1 MRLCSVV
8 TSSFIFYSASKQH
21 SPSRTCHDRRTG
33 SGLAVPVTAPVS
45 IGTRLASRSL
55 YRHHHNVLYSSLQ
68 ESNTTE
74 ITDVVDLVVQQSPLE
89 EPTIITTDKS
99 SELTAVEEP
108 LSKDPAFSLAE
119 SPSPLSPGFWKSLFQ
134 DLPSESILLLNVVAV
149 IYGTQHAVIKTVVAD
164 SDAGSF
170 TLLRFGLAALLASPN
185 TPIPASLA
193 NFLGGNTNNAN
204 VEDSLITDATDEKS
218 TSTSASVAWRWG
230 AEMGFWMFLGFA
242 FQAVGLGSTTAQR
255 SGFLLYL
262 NVKFVPFLA
271 RILLGREISG
281 ATWIS
286 ALTAFTGTALL
297 AYGSGSGGNGGAG
310 AYSFD
315 LNAGDLWSIA
325 AAAASAMF
333 ILRLERASSEVA
345 NAAQL
350 NAACLWVVTLLAAVW
365 TVGAGQVQA
374 GGGGGSV
381 TEFHL
386 WADVTGIIYQ
396 HPLEM
401 IYLSAVTTALANW
414 IQAKAQRDISAER
427 ASVIYAM
434 DPVYG
439 AAFSYLLLGETLG
452 GVPGWIGAGLITVAA
467 ATNAFMDLSGSEST
481 QDPLEQQPE
490 EGTLR

>member
-1 MRLCSVV
+1 
-8 TSSFIFYSASKQH
+8 
-21 SPSRTCHDRRTG
+21 
-33 SGLAVPVTAPVS
+33 
-45 IGTRLASRSL
+45 
-55 YRHHHNVLYSSLQ
+55 
-68 ESNTTE
+68 
-74 ITDVVDLVVQQSPLE
+74 
-89 EPTIITTDKS
+89 
-99 SELTAVEEP
+99 
-108 LSKDPAFSLAE
+108 
-119 SPSPLSPGFWKSLFQ
+119 
-134 DLPSESILLLNVVAV
+134 
-149 IYGTQHAVIKTVVAD
+149 
-164 SDAGSF
+164 
-170 TLLRFGLAALLASPN
+170 
-185 TPIPASLA
+185 
-193 NFLGGNTNNAN
+193 
-204 VEDSLITDATDEKS
+204 
-218 TSTSASVAWRWG
+218 
-230 AEMGFWMFLGFA
+230 LGFA

-345 NAAQL
+345 NAAHL

-481 QDPLEQQPE
+481 QDPSEQQPE

>member
-1 MRLCSVV
+1 
-8 TSSFIFYSASKQH
+8 
-21 SPSRTCHDRRTG
+21 
-33 SGLAVPVTAPVS
+33 LAVPVTAPS
-45 IGTRLASRSL
+45 LSRSVQR
-55 YRHHHNVLYSSLQ
+55 YHHHRHHVLYGSLQ

-74 ITDVVDLVVQQSPLE
+74 ISNAVEAARQQNSRE
-89 EPTIITTDKS
+89 EPTIIITDES
-99 SELTAVEEP
+99 SELDAVEEP
-108 LSKDPAFSLAE
+108 ISKDPAFALAE
-119 SPSPLSPGFWKSLFQ
+119 SPSPLSPGFWKSLFA

-170 TLLRFGLAALLASPN
+170 TLLRFGLAALLASPY
-185 TPIPASLA
+185 TPGLA
-193 NFLGGNTNNAN
+193 KFGRNTNAD
-204 VEDSLITDATDEKS
+204 VEDSLSITTDADENENKA
-218 TSTSASVAWRWG
+218 SASVATVWRWG

-333 ILRLERASSEVA
+333 ILRLERASSEVS

-365 TVGAGQVQA
+365 TVGAGQAA
-374 GGGGGSV
+374 GGGGGTV
-381 TEFHL
+381 TDFHL
-386 WADVTGIIYQ
+386 WADVQGIIYQ

-401 IYLSAVTTALANW
+401 IYLSGVTTALANW

-467 ATNAFMDLSGSEST
+467 ATNAFMDLSGSDKT
-481 QDPLEQQPE
+481 QDPLEQQQPE

>member
-1 MRLCSVV
+1 M
-8 TSSFIFYSASKQH
+8 
-21 SPSRTCHDRRTG
+21 
-33 SGLAVPVTAPVS
+33 
-45 IGTRLASRSL
+45 
-55 YRHHHNVLYSSLQ
+55 Q

-74 ITDVVDLVVQQSPLE
+74 IADAVDAVVQQSSRE
-89 EPTIITTDKS
+89 QTIITTEDET
-99 SELTAVEEP
+99 ELAALIQAP
-108 LSKDPAFSLAE
+108 MISKDPAFASAESAE
-119 SPSPLSPGFWKSLFQ
+119 SPSPRLSPGFWKSLFK

-164 SDAGSF
+164 SNAGSF
-170 TLLRFGLAALLASPN
+170 TLLRFGLAAILASPY
-185 TPIPASLA
+185 TPGIPK
-193 NFLGGNTNNAN
+193 FGGNTD
-204 VEDSLITDATDEKS
+204 VDVDEEDEEDSLITDADEK
-218 TSTSASVAWRWG
+218 STSASVATVWRWG

-325 AAAASAMF
+325 AAVASAMF

-365 TVGAGQVQA
+365 TVGAGQAAAA
-374 GGGGGSV
+374 GGGESF
-381 TEFHL
+381 TDFHL
-386 WADVTGIIYQ
+386 WADVSGIIQ
-396 HPLEM
+396 HHPLEM
-401 IYLSAVTTALANW
+401 IYLSGVTTALANW
-414 IQAKAQRDISAER
+414 IQAKAQRDITAER

-467 ATNAFMDLSGSEST
+467 ATNAFMDLSGSEKR
-481 QDPLEQQPE
+481 QDPLEEQPE
-490 EGTLR
+490 EGTLL

>member
-1 MRLCSVV
+1 V
-8 TSSFIFYSASKQH
+8 H
-21 SPSRTCHDRRTG
+21 
-33 SGLAVPVTAPVS
+33 
-45 IGTRLASRSL
+45 
-55 YRHHHNVLYSSLQ
+55 RHHHVVLYASLK

-74 ITDVVDLVVQQSPLE
+74 ISDTLEVVAQQNSGE
-89 EPTIITTDKS
+89 QTIITTDE
-99 SELTAVEEP
+99 SELAAVEEP
-108 LSKDPAFSLAE
+108 LSKDPAFALAE
-119 SPSPLSPGFWKSLFQ
+119 PPSPLSPGFWKTMFQ

-170 TLLRFGLAALLASPN
+170 TLLRFGLAALLASPYTPGLAKFGEN
-185 TPIPASLA
+185 TNVNAVEDGLSITTVDENEITTSVSASESSAPAS
-193 NFLGGNTNNAN
+193 G
-204 VEDSLITDATDEKS
+204 AT
-218 TSTSASVAWRWG
+218 VWRWG

-333 ILRLERASSEVA
+333 ILRLERASSEVS

-350 NAACLWVVTLLAAVW
+350 NAACLWVVTLLAAIW
-365 TVGAGQVQA
+365 TVGAGQMQA
-374 GGGGGSV
+374 GGGGGLV
-381 TEFHL
+381 AEFHL
-386 WADVTGIIYQ
+386 WADVSGIIYQ

-401 IYLSAVTTALANW
+401 IYLSGVTTALANW

-467 ATNAFMDLSGSEST
+467 ATNAFMDLSGSDKT
-481 QDPLEQQPE
+481 QDPPEQQQPE

>member
-8 TSSFIFYSASKQH
+8 TSSFLFYSTSKTNTQ
-21 SPSRTCHDRRTG
+21 PRTCHDRRTG
-33 SGLAVPVTAPVS
+33 SGLAVPVVTAPS
-45 IGTRLASRSL
+45 LSRSVHR
-55 YRHHHNVLYSSLQ
+55 RHCNHHVLYSSLQ

-74 ITDVVDLVVQQSPLE
+74 LSDVVELAVQQSSR
-89 EPTIITTDKS
+89 EPTITTD
-99 SELTAVEEP
+99 ELAVEP
-108 LSKDPAFSLAE
+108 FSKDPAFALSE
-119 SPSPLSPGFWKSLFQ
+119 SPSPLSPGFWKSLFK
-134 DLPSESILLLNVVAV
+134 DLPSESILLLNMVAV
-149 IYGTQHAVIKTVVAD
+149 LWGTQHAVIKTVVED
-164 SDAGSF
+164 SDAGPF
-170 TLLRFGLAALLASPN
+170 TLLRFGLAALLASPY
-185 TPIPASLA
+185 TPGLA
-193 NFLGGNTNNAN
+193 KFGGNAQNT
-204 VEDSLITDATDEKS
+204 VDESLSITTADDK
-218 TSTSASVAWRWG
+218 SASVATTWRWG

-297 AYGSGSGGNGGAG
+297 AYGSGSGGNGGA
-310 AYSFD
+310 YSFD

-345 NAAQL
+345 DAAQL
-350 NAACLWVVTLLAAVW
+350 NAACLWVVTLLAAIW
-365 TVGAGQVQA
+365 TVGGQ
-374 GGGGGSV
+374 GGGPV
-381 TEFHL
+381 ADFHP
-386 WADVTGIIYQ
+386 WADVSSIIYQ

-401 IYLSAVTTALANW
+401 IYLSGVTTAFANW
-414 IQAKAQRDISAER
+414 IQAKAQRDVSAER

-467 ATNAFMDLSGSEST
+467 ATNAFMDLSGSDDT
-481 QDPLEQQPE
+481 QDPSKEQPE
-490 EGTLR
+490 EETLR

>member
-1 MRLCSVV
+1 MRLCSVA
-8 TSSFIFYSASKQH
+8 TSSFLFYSASKH
-21 SPSRTCHDRRTG
+21 TPSRSCHDRRTG
-33 SGLAVPVTAPVS
+33 SLVTPLSVGRS
-45 IGTRLASRSL
+45 FISRSV
-55 YRHHHNVLYSSLQ
+55 HHHVLYASLQ

-74 ITDVVDLVVQQSPLE
+74 ISDAVEPVVQQSPLE
-89 EPTIITTDKS
+89 QTILTTDES
-99 SELTAVEEP
+99 ESELAGPVEP
-108 LSKDPAFSLAE
+108 ISKDPAFALSKC
-119 SPSPLSPGFWKSLFQ
+119 PNPLSPGFWKSLFK
-134 DLPSESILLLNVVAV
+134 DLPSESILLLNMVAV
-149 IYGTQHAVIKTVVAD
+149 LYGTQHAVIKTVVED

-170 TLLRFGLAALLASPN
+170 TLLRFGLAALLASPY
-185 TPIPASLA
+185 TPGFAKDKEK
-193 NFLGGNTNNAN
+193 LGGNDAQHDVNA
-204 VEDSLITDATDEKS
+204 VEDDGLSIIASTTNESENEPEK
-218 TSTSASVAWRWG
+218 TSASVATTWRWG

-281 ATWIS
+281 STWIS

-297 AYGSGSGGNGGAG
+297 AYGSGSGGNGG

-345 NAAQL
+345 DAAQL
-350 NAACLWVVTLLAAVW
+350 NSACLWMVTLLAAVW
-365 TVGAGQVQA
+365 TVGGQAAV
-374 GGGGGSV
+374 GGGEASV
-381 TEFHL
+381 TDFHP
-386 WADVTGIIYQ
+386 WADVSSIIYQ

-401 IYLSAVTTALANW
+401 IYLSGVTTAFANW

-467 ATNAFMDLSGSEST
+467 ATNAFMDLSGSDDS
-481 QDPLEQQPE
+481 QDPSEQQPE